1 MTIDPSALSVEEYR
15 ALRATI
21 RERGTMRLVVTVITF
36 VAWGALA
43 LGWSSVPAFG
53 LFPLLVLVAGF
64 EVVFATHVGVE
75 RIGRYLQV
83 HYETADGLPAWEHRA
98 MEIGG
103 RAGAGSG
110 IDPLFSSLFIIA
122 TLLNLIPV
130 GLMSADGGPML
141 AGGVPLELAVFGM
154 LHLVFIGR
162 IFQARRFTA
171 GQRARDLE
179 LFKGSRSR
187 L

>member
-1 MTIDPSALSVEEYR
+1 MPIDPSGLSVEEYR

-36 VAWGALA
+36 VAWAALA
-43 LGWSSVPAFG
+43 LEWSSVPVFG

-83 HYETADGLPAWEHRA
+83 HYETADGLPGWEHRA
-98 MEIGG
+98 MEVGA

-110 IDPLFSSLFIIA
+110 IDPLFSSVFVIA

-130 GLMSADGGPML
+130 GLMSAGEGPML
-141 AGGVPLELAVFGM
+141 AGSVPLELAVFGM

-162 IFQARRFTA
+162 VFQARRFAA

-179 LFKGSRSR
+179 LFKGSRSAT
-187 L
+187 